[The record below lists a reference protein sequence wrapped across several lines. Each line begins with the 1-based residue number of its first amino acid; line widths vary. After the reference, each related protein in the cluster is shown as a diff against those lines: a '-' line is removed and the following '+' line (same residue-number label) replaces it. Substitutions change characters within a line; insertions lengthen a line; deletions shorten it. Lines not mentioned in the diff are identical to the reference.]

1 MNGINNEGDCTNE
14 VWHADG
20 VYAKLNRPSPE
31 FEKLKKFIQ
40 ANPNISRPAIVEGFD
55 CIVTPDDIKAAR
67 LAIVDEGGPPTG
79 AGQERATLRKR
90 AEDRKQDHVR
100 RGELREKALASQRVD
115 QERLQAAIVSNL
127 ETKAD
132 LTERTGDECLGV
144 SAFRQRDKPT
154 EDPLEFAQ
162 RVMDAALRNATTGQL
177 LAELQRRHGGVGVA

>member
-1 MNGINNEGDCTNE
+1 VNGINNEGDCTNE

-79 AGQERATLRKR
+79 AGTEKVLLRKR
-90 AEDRKQDHVR
+90 AEIWKQDQAR
-100 RGELREKALASQRVD
+100 QDELREKALASQRVD

-132 LTERTGDECLGV
+132 LHY
-144 SAFRQRDKPT
+144 SA
-154 EDPLEFAQ
+154 
-162 RVMDAALRNATTGQL
+162 
-177 LAELQRRHGGVGVA
+177 GGSQV